1 MAAGFPTFKHFHVA
15 PTTLDADTN
24 PQRQH
29 DTTSIANT
37 KQNACLKVFFP
48 FFAMIGNGSRCPGV
62 FRHTDQK
69 RLPPEGILKV

>member
-1 MAAGFPTFKHFHVA
+1 MLGSRVPTFKHFHVA

-37 KQNACLKVFFP
+37 NRMHV
-48 FFAMIGNGSRCPGV
+48 
-62 FRHTDQK
+62 
-69 RLPPEGILKV
+69 